1 MILIVK
7 RIPRNQNILDHPTVK
22 QKKRAAARDN
32 CSLNFEK
39 DKVQRLKSKS
49 QFISKDKDTKK
60 SLEINIM

>member
-7 RIPRNQNILDHPTVK
+7 RIPRNQNILDHPTVN
-22 QKKRAAARDN
+22 KKRAAARDN

-49 QFISKDKDTKK
+49 QFISEDKDTKK
-60 SLEINIM
+60 SLEINII